1 MREVPGKVQKKEA
14 RNYGGQVERKE
25 NIPCAKYSTPKE
37 AKQMEKFIENPM
49 TIDSLWN
56 DLDELE
62 RQIIEEEEAER
73 ADLEFERER
82 ERALFYMWS
91 KENDGYIF

>member
-1 MREVPGKVQKKEA
+1 
-14 RNYGGQVERKE
+14 
-25 NIPCAKYSTPKE
+25 
-37 AKQMEKFIENPM
+37 MEKFIENPM

-73 ADLEFERER
+73 KNKTA
-82 ERALFYMWS
+82 AAPAKPS
-91 KENDGYIF
+91 KSTPAHEEQWTCKKCGTLNSWRDITCSQCGEYR

>member
-1 MREVPGKVQKKEA
+1 MRGMSGKVQKKEA
-14 RNYGGQVERKE
+14 RNYGGQMRERE
-25 NIPCAKYSTPKE
+25 YLHVHYSTLRE
-37 AKQMEKFIENPM
+37 AEKMEKFIENPM
-49 TIDSLWN
+49 VCDSLWN

-82 ERALFYMWS
+82 EKALFFMWS